1 MFCKIGGEQT
11 WSSTLSLCHYDE
23 QALSVVMVAIKAR
36 LTQADTVWHMIMAH
50 NFRLWTADYPPPFCS
65 PPTQR
70 HRLLSS
76 LPLSAS
82 LLPSPTFHTN
92 NSKAKDTLRFIILYL
107 AAQFFILWPWPS
119 VLVLLE
125 VCCHPLLMQSITTSY
140 SMWLVVTN
148 AARAWPWLFS
158 YRRQAWMS
166 FSLHWTPFSKST
178 SRPKSRRSVT
188 KKYMSC

>member
-1 MFCKIGGEQT
+1 
-11 WSSTLSLCHYDE
+11 
-23 QALSVVMVAIKAR
+23 MVAIKAR

-65 PPTQR
+65 LPTQWHR
-70 HRLLSS
+70 HISS

-82 LLPSPTFHTN
+82 LFSSPLHSSPFHLPSPTFHTN
-92 NSKAKDTLRFIILYL
+92 NSEAKDTLPFIILYL

-140 SMWLVVTN
+140 SMWLLVTK

-158 YRRQAWMS
+158 YRLQAWMS
-166 FSLHWTPFSKST
+166 FSLQWMTSSKST

-188 KKYMSC
+188 MKYMLC